1 MATIRTDGDELESLA
16 AALEKMGR
24 TAVKRIVE
32 AGAKAAE
39 TREAEAVRLAGH
51 DRPGKSRR
59 STGELMASIGHTDIR
74 EYLGGAATD
83 VYPQGNDR
91 RGERLATIAYV
102 INYGRGGAKKGGM
115 GDRFITRAEE
125 EMEAV
130 ALDAMQAESDL
141 IVQETNG

>member
-1 MATIRTDGDELESLA
+1 MATLQLGRDELGSLA
-16 AALEKMGR
+16 AALEKAGR
-24 TAVKRIVE
+24 TAAKRIVE
-32 AGAKAAE
+32 AGAKAVE
-39 TREAEAVRLAGH
+39 QTEMLVTAEAGH
-51 DRPGKSRR
+51 SRPGWSGR
-59 STGELMASIGHTDIR
+59 STGELIASIGHTDIR
-74 EYLGGAATD
+74 EFLGGAATD